1 MNKNQLI
8 NLRKKVMK
16 ILIGLEEK
24 KKQDFQLENKG
35 GWIRSRKEKRVV

>member
-24 KKQDFQLENKG
+24 KNRIFNWK
-35 GWIRSRKEKRVV
+35 IRGDGYEAEKKKE